1 MDLVV
6 QKYGG
11 TSVGSIKKI
20 NFIAHNISK
29 LRKQKKSV
37 VVVVSAM
44 AGETDRL
51 DKITRRI
58 AKIPDEKEY
67 DQVISSGEKI
77 SAGLLSIALIEMNVK
92 AVSLDPSKFNLLT
105 DDLHSKAKILSVG
118 TKKIKSFLKK
128 GFVVVVPGFQ
138 GVNSKGD
145 VTTLGRG
152 GSDLTAVA
160 LASALKASHCELLKD
175 DVDGIYTADPR
186 LYKRAKKINYIS
198 YPEMLEM
205 SSLGSKV
212 LQAKAVEYANN
223 LQVKLY
229 VKSTSKISTRGTWV
243 MDEKTIPLK
252 EKKIIT
258 GITHDLKQSKIT
270 VSGIEDVPGVA
281 SKIFKPIGSAGIV
294 VDMIVQN
301 ISTNKKTDLTFTI
314 PKDDLNKTVKILK
327 LNMAKINYKKIIQN
341 KDIAL
346 VSIVG
351 AGMKTHTGIATR
363 MFDSLSKSKI
373 NISMISTSEIKISC
387 VIDQVKCKKAIQ
399 SLHKE
404 FKLG

>member
-11 TSVGSIKKI
+11 TSVGTTEKIKH
-20 NFIAHNISK
+20 IAKNISK
-29 LRKQKKSV
+29 KSKLGKSIV
-37 VVVVSAM
+37 IVVSAM

-51 DKITRRI
+51 DKIAR
-58 AKIPDEKEY
+58 KISGIPNEKEY
-67 DQVISSGEKI
+67 DQVISAGEKI
-77 SAGLLSIALIEMNVK
+77 SAGLLSIALIEKNVK
-92 AVSLDPSKFNLLT
+92 AISLDPSKFNLLT

-118 TKKIKSFLKK
+118 TKKIKELLRK
-128 GFVVVVPGFQ
+128 GYVVVIPGFQ
-138 GVNSKGD
+138 GINSKGD

-160 LASALKASHCELLKD
+160 LASALNASHCELLKD
-175 DVDGIYTADPR
+175 DVDGIYTTDPK
-186 LYKRAKKINYIS
+186 LYKAAKKINYIS

-223 LQVKLY
+223 LKVKLY
-229 VKSTSKISTRGTWV
+229 VKSTTKTLNKGTWV
-243 MDEKTIPLK
+243 MEEKRIPIK

-281 SKIFKPIGSAGIV
+281 SKIFKPIGAAGIV

-301 ISTNKKTDLTFTI
+301 ISTNNKTDLTFTV

-327 LNMAKINYKKIIQN
+327 TKSAKINYKEIIEN

-346 VSIVG
+346 ISIVG
-351 AGMKTHTGIATR
+351 AGMKTHTGVATR
-363 MFDSLSKSKI
+363 MFDALSKSKI
-373 NISMISTSEIKISC
+373 NITMISTSEIKISC
-387 VIDQVKCKKAIQ
+387 VIDQRKCKKAIE

>member
-1 MDLVV
+1 MDLIV

-11 TSVGSIKKI
+11 TSLANAEKIKY
-20 NFIAHNISK
+20 IAQNISK
-29 LRKQKKSV
+29 LKKQKKSI

-51 DKITRRI
+51 YDITKTI
-58 AKIPDEKEY
+58 ATIPNEKEY
-67 DQVISSGEKI
+67 DQVMSSGERV
-77 SAGLLSIALIEMNVK
+77 SAGLLSMALMEIKTK
-92 AVSLDPSKFNLLT
+92 AISLDPSKFGLLT
-105 DDLHSKAKILSVG
+105 DDLHSKANILSVG
-118 TKKIKSFLKK
+118 TKKIKELLRK
-128 GFVVVVPGFQ
+128 GFVVVIPGFQ

-160 LASALKASHCELLKD
+160 ITSALKAKHCELLKD
-175 DVDGIYTADPR
+175 DVDGIYTTDPK
-186 LYKRAKKINYIS
+186 LYKGAKKISYIS
-198 YPEMLEM
+198 YQEMLEM

-223 LQVKLY
+223 LKVNLY
-229 VKSTSKISTRGTWV
+229 VKSTTKISKKGTWV
-243 MDEKTIPLK
+243 MDEKKIPLK

-270 VSGIEDVPGVA
+270 VSGIEDKPGVA

-301 ISTNKKTDLTFTI
+301 ISTNNKTDLTFTI

-327 LNMAKINYKKIIQN
+327 SNMSKINYKKIIQD

-346 VSIVG
+346 ISIVG
-351 AGMKTHTGIATR
+351 AGMKTHTGVATK
-363 MFDSLSKSKI
+363 MFNALSKGKI

-387 VIDQVKCKKAIQ
+387 VINQSKCKSAIE

-404 FKLG
+404 FNLG

>member
-11 TSVGSIKKI
+11 TSVGTTEKIKH
-20 NFIAHNISK
+20 IAKNISK
-29 LRKQKKSV
+29 KSKLGKSIV
-37 VVVVSAM
+37 IVVSAM

-51 DKITRRI
+51 DKIAR
-58 AKIPDEKEY
+58 KISGIPNEKEY
-67 DQVISSGEKI
+67 DQVISAGEKI
-77 SAGLLSIALIEMNVK
+77 SAGLLSIALIEKNVK
-92 AVSLDPSKFNLLT
+92 AISLDPSKFNLLT

-118 TKKIKSFLKK
+118 TKKIKELLRK
-128 GFVVVVPGFQ
+128 GYVVVIPGFQ
-138 GVNSKGD
+138 GINSKGD

-160 LASALKASHCELLKD
+160 LASALNASHCELLKD
-175 DVDGIYTADPR
+175 DVDGIYTTDPK
-186 LYKRAKKINYIS
+186 LYKAAKKINYIS

-223 LQVKLY
+223 LKVKLY
-229 VKSTSKISTRGTWV
+229 VKSTTKTLNKGTWV
-243 MDEKTIPLK
+243 MEEKRIPIK

-270 VSGIEDVPGVA
+270 VSGIEDIPGVA
-281 SKIFKPIGSAGIV
+281 SKIFKPIGAAGIV

-301 ISTNKKTDLTFTI
+301 ISTNNKTDRTFSV

-327 LNMAKINYKKIIQN
+327 TKSAKINYKEIIEN

-346 VSIVG
+346 ISIVG
-351 AGMKTHTGIATR
+351 AGMKTHTGVATR
-363 MFDSLSKSKI
+363 MFDALSKSKI
-373 NISMISTSEIKISC
+373 NITMISTSEIKISC
-387 VIDQVKCKKAIQ
+387 VIDQRKCKKAIE

>member
-51 DKITRRI
+51 DKITKRI

-160 LASALKASHCELLKD
+160 LASALRASHCELLKD

-387 VIDQVKCKKAIQ
+387 VIEQAKCKKAIQ

>member
-1 MDLVV
+1 MDLIV

-11 TSVGSIKKI
+11 TSVGTTEKIKH
-20 NFIAHNISK
+20 IAKNISK
-29 LRKQKKSV
+29 KSKLGKSIV
-37 VVVVSAM
+37 IVVSAM

-51 DKITRRI
+51 DKIAR
-58 AKIPDEKEY
+58 KISGIPNEKEY
-67 DQVISSGEKI
+67 DQVISAGEKI
-77 SAGLLSIALIEMNVK
+77 SAGLLSIALIEKKVK
-92 AVSLDPSKFNLLT
+92 AISLDPSKFNLLT

-118 TKKIKSFLKK
+118 IKKIKELLRK
-128 GFVVVVPGFQ
+128 GYVVVIPGFQ
-138 GVNSKGD
+138 GINSKGD

-160 LASALKASHCELLKD
+160 LASALNASHCELLKD
-175 DVDGIYTADPR
+175 DVDGIYTTDPK
-186 LYKRAKKINYIS
+186 LYKAAKKINYIS

-223 LQVKLY
+223 LKVKLY
-229 VKSTSKISTRGTWV
+229 VKSTTKTLNKGTWV
-243 MDEKTIPLK
+243 MEEKKIPIK

-281 SKIFKPIGSAGIV
+281 SKIFKPIGAAGIV

-301 ISTNKKTDLTFTI
+301 ISTNNKTDLTFTV

-327 LNMAKINYKKIIQN
+327 TKSAKINYKEIIEN

-346 VSIVG
+346 ISIVG
-351 AGMKTHTGIATR
+351 AGMKTHTGVATR
-363 MFDSLSKSKI
+363 MFDALSKSKI
-373 NISMISTSEIKISC
+373 NITMISTSEIKISC
-387 VIDQVKCKKAIQ
+387 VIDQRKCKKAIE

>member
-11 TSVGSIKKI
+11 TSVGTTEKIKH
-20 NFIAHNISK
+20 IAKNISK
-29 LRKQKKSV
+29 KSKLGKSIV
-37 VVVVSAM
+37 IVVSAM

-51 DKITRRI
+51 DKIAR
-58 AKIPDEKEY
+58 KISGIPNEKEY
-67 DQVISSGEKI
+67 DQVISAGEKI
-77 SAGLLSIALIEMNVK
+77 SAGLLSIALIEKNVK
-92 AVSLDPSKFNLLT
+92 AISLDPSKFNLLT

-118 TKKIKSFLKK
+118 TKKIKELLRK
-128 GFVVVVPGFQ
+128 GYVVVIPGFQ
-138 GVNSKGD
+138 GINSKGD

-160 LASALKASHCELLKD
+160 LASALNASHCELLKD
-175 DVDGIYTADPR
+175 DVDGIYTTDPK
-186 LYKRAKKINYIS
+186 LYKAAKKINYIS

-212 LQAKAVEYANN
+212 LQAKAVEYAND
-223 LQVKLY
+223 LKVKLY
-229 VKSTSKISTRGTWV
+229 VKSTTKTLNKGTWV
-243 MDEKTIPLK
+243 MEEKRIPIK

-270 VSGIEDVPGVA
+270 VSGIEDIPGVA
-281 SKIFKPIGSAGIV
+281 SKIFKPIGAAGIV

-301 ISTNKKTDLTFTI
+301 ISTNNKTDLTFTV

-327 LNMAKINYKKIIQN
+327 TKSAKINYEEIIEN

-346 VSIVG
+346 ISIVG
-351 AGMKTHTGIATR
+351 AGMKTHTGVATR
-363 MFDSLSKSKI
+363 MFDALSKSKI
-373 NISMISTSEIKISC
+373 NITMISTSEIKISC
-387 VIDQVKCKKAIQ
+387 VIDQRKCKKAIE

>member
-1 MDLVV
+1 MDLIV

-11 TSVGSIKKI
+11 TSVGTTEKIKH
-20 NFIAHNISK
+20 IAKNISK
-29 LRKQKKSV
+29 KSKLGKSIV
-37 VVVVSAM
+37 IVVSAM

-51 DKITRRI
+51 DKIAR
-58 AKIPDEKEY
+58 KISGIPNEKEY
-67 DQVISSGEKI
+67 DQVISAGEKI
-77 SAGLLSIALIEMNVK
+77 SAGLLSIALIEKNVK
-92 AVSLDPSKFNLLT
+92 AISLDPSKFNLLT

-118 TKKIKSFLKK
+118 TKKIKELLRK
-128 GFVVVVPGFQ
+128 GYIVVIPGFQ
-138 GVNSKGD
+138 GINSKGD

-160 LASALKASHCELLKD
+160 LASALNASHCELLKD
-175 DVDGIYTADPR
+175 DVDGIYTTDPK
-186 LYKRAKKINYIS
+186 LYKAAKKINYIS

-223 LQVKLY
+223 LKVKLY
-229 VKSTSKISTRGTWV
+229 VKSTTKTLNKGTWV
-243 MDEKTIPLK
+243 MEEKKIPIK

-281 SKIFKPIGSAGIV
+281 SKIFKPIGAAGIV

-301 ISTNKKTDLTFTI
+301 ISTNNKTDLTFTV

-327 LNMAKINYKKIIQN
+327 TKSAKINYKEIIEN

-346 VSIVG
+346 ISIVG
-351 AGMKTHTGIATR
+351 AGMKTHTGVATR
-363 MFDSLSKSKI
+363 MFDALSKSKI
-373 NISMISTSEIKISC
+373 NITMISTSEIKISC
-387 VIDQVKCKKAIQ
+387 VIDQRKCKKAIE

>member
-1 MDLVV
+1 MGLIV

-11 TSVGSIKKI
+11 TSVGTTEKIKH
-20 NFIAHNISK
+20 IAKNISK
-29 LRKQKKSV
+29 KSKLGKSIV
-37 VVVVSAM
+37 IVVSAM

-51 DKITRRI
+51 DKIAR
-58 AKIPDEKEY
+58 KISGIPNEKEY
-67 DQVISSGEKI
+67 DQVISAGEKI
-77 SAGLLSIALIEMNVK
+77 SAGLLSIALIEKNVK
-92 AVSLDPSKFNLLT
+92 AISLDPSKFNLLT

-118 TKKIKSFLKK
+118 TKKIKELLRK
-128 GFVVVVPGFQ
+128 GYVVVIPGFQ
-138 GVNSKGD
+138 GINSKGD

-160 LASALKASHCELLKD
+160 LASALNASHCELLKD
-175 DVDGIYTADPR
+175 DVDGIYTTDPK
-186 LYKRAKKINYIS
+186 LYKAAKKINYIS

-223 LQVKLY
+223 LKVKLY
-229 VKSTSKISTRGTWV
+229 VKSTTKTLNKGTWV
-243 MDEKTIPLK
+243 MEEKKIPIK

-281 SKIFKPIGSAGIV
+281 SKIFKPIGAAGIV

-301 ISTNKKTDLTFTI
+301 ISTNNKTDLTFTV

-327 LNMAKINYKKIIQN
+327 TKSAKINYKEIIEN

-346 VSIVG
+346 ISIVG
-351 AGMKTHTGIATR
+351 AGMKTHTGVATR
-363 MFDSLSKSKI
+363 MFDALSKSKI
-373 NISMISTSEIKISC
+373 NITMISTSEIKISC
-387 VIDQVKCKKAIQ
+387 VIDQRKCKKAIE

>member
-20 NFIAHNISK
+20 NFIAQNISK

-105 DDLHSKAKILSVG
+105 DDLHSKAQILSVG

-327 LNMAKINYKKIIQN
+327 SNMAKINYKKIIQN

>member
-1 MDLVV
+1 MDLIV

-11 TSVGSIKKI
+11 TSLANAEKIKY
-20 NFIAHNISK
+20 IAKNISK
-29 LRKQKKSV
+29 LKKQKKSI

-51 DKITRRI
+51 YNITKTI
-58 AKIPDEKEY
+58 AAIPNEKEY
-67 DQVISSGEKI
+67 DQVMSSGERV
-77 SAGLLSIALIEMNVK
+77 SAGLLSMALMEIKTK
-92 AVSLDPSKFNLLT
+92 AISLDPSKFGLLT
-105 DDLHSKAKILSVG
+105 DDLHSKANILSVG
-118 TKKIKSFLKK
+118 TKKIKELLRK
-128 GFVVVVPGFQ
+128 GFVVVIPGFQ

-160 LASALKASHCELLKD
+160 ITSALKAKHCELLKD
-175 DVDGIYTADPR
+175 DVDGIYTTDPK
-186 LYKRAKKINYIS
+186 LYKGAKKISYIS
-198 YPEMLEM
+198 YQEMLEM

-223 LQVKLY
+223 LKVNLY
-229 VKSTSKISTRGTWV
+229 VKSTTKISKKGTWV
-243 MDEKTIPLK
+243 MDEKKIPLK

-270 VSGIEDVPGVA
+270 VSGIEDKPGVA

-301 ISTNKKTDLTFTI
+301 ISTNNKTDLTFTI

-327 LNMAKINYKKIIQN
+327 SNMSKINYKKIIQD

-346 VSIVG
+346 ISIVG
-351 AGMKTHTGIATR
+351 AGMKTHTGVATK
-363 MFDSLSKSKI
+363 MFNALSKGKI

-387 VIDQVKCKKAIQ
+387 VINQSKCKSAIE

-404 FKLG
+404 FNLG

>member
-20 NFIAHNISK
+20 NFIAQNISK

-105 DDLHSKAKILSVG
+105 DDLHSKAQILSVG
-118 TKKIKSFLKK
+118 TKKIKSFLRK

-160 LASALKASHCELLKD
+160 LASALRASHCELLKD

>member
-1 MDLVV
+1 MDLIV
-6 QKYGG
+6 QEYGG
-11 TSVGSIKKI
+11 TSVGTTEKIKH
-20 NFIAHNISK
+20 IAKNISK
-29 LRKQKKSV
+29 KSKLGKSIV
-37 VVVVSAM
+37 IVVSAM

-51 DKITRRI
+51 DKIAR
-58 AKIPDEKEY
+58 KISGIPNEKEY
-67 DQVISSGEKI
+67 DQVISAGEKI
-77 SAGLLSIALIEMNVK
+77 SAGLLSIALIEKNVK
-92 AVSLDPSKFNLLT
+92 AISLDPSKFNLLT

-118 TKKIKSFLKK
+118 TKKIKELLRK
-128 GFVVVVPGFQ
+128 GYVVVIPGFQ
-138 GVNSKGD
+138 GINSKGD

-160 LASALKASHCELLKD
+160 LASALNASHCELLKD
-175 DVDGIYTADPR
+175 DVDGIYTTDPK
-186 LYKRAKKINYIS
+186 LYKAAKKINYIS

-223 LQVKLY
+223 LKVKLY
-229 VKSTSKISTRGTWV
+229 VKSTTKTLNKGTWV
-243 MDEKTIPLK
+243 MEEKKIPIK

-281 SKIFKPIGSAGIV
+281 SKIFKPIGAAGIV

-301 ISTNKKTDLTFTI
+301 ISTNNKTDLTFTV

-327 LNMAKINYKKIIQN
+327 TKSAKINYKEIIEN

-346 VSIVG
+346 ISIVG
-351 AGMKTHTGIATR
+351 AGMKTHTGVATR
-363 MFDSLSKSKI
+363 MFDALSKSKI
-373 NISMISTSEIKISC
+373 NITMISTSEIKISC
-387 VIDQVKCKKAIQ
+387 VIDQRKCKKAIE

>member
-20 NFIAHNISK
+20 NFIAQNISK

-105 DDLHSKAKILSVG
+105 DDLHSKAHILSVR

-229 VKSTSKISTRGTWV
+229 VKSTSKISTKGTWV
-243 MDEKTIPLK
+243 MDEKNIPLK

-363 MFDSLSKSKI
+363 MFDSLSRSKI

-387 VIDQVKCKKAIQ
+387 VSEQAKCKKAIQ

>member
-77 SAGLLSIALIEMNVK
+77 SAGLLSIALIAMNVK

-105 DDLHSKAKILSVG
+105 DDLHSKAQILSVG

-160 LASALKASHCELLKD
+160 LASALRASHCELLKD

>member
-1 MDLVV
+1 MDLIV

-11 TSVGSIKKI
+11 TSVGTTEKIKH
-20 NFIAHNISK
+20 IAKNISK
-29 LRKQKKSV
+29 KSKLGKSIV
-37 VVVVSAM
+37 IVVSAM

-51 DKITRRI
+51 DKIAR
-58 AKIPDEKEY
+58 KISGIPNEKEY
-67 DQVISSGEKI
+67 DQVISAGEKI
-77 SAGLLSIALIEMNVK
+77 SAGLLSIALIEKNVK
-92 AVSLDPSKFNLLT
+92 AISLDPSKFNLLT

-118 TKKIKSFLKK
+118 TKKIKELLRK
-128 GFVVVVPGFQ
+128 GYVVVIPGFQ
-138 GVNSKGD
+138 GINSKGD

-160 LASALKASHCELLKD
+160 LASALNASHCELLKD
-175 DVDGIYTADPR
+175 DVDGIYTTDPK
-186 LYKRAKKINYIS
+186 LYKAAKKINYIS

-223 LQVKLY
+223 LKVKLY
-229 VKSTSKISTRGTWV
+229 VKSTTKTLNKGTWV
-243 MDEKTIPLK
+243 MEEKKIPIK

-281 SKIFKPIGSAGIV
+281 SKIFKPIGAAGIV

-301 ISTNKKTDLTFTI
+301 ISTNNKTDLTFTV

-327 LNMAKINYKKIIQN
+327 TKSAKINYKEIIEN

-346 VSIVG
+346 ISIVG
-351 AGMKTHTGIATR
+351 AGMKTHTGVATR
-363 MFDSLSKSKI
+363 MFDALSKSKI
-373 NISMISTSEIKISC
+373 NITMISTSEIKISC
-387 VIDQVKCKKAIQ
+387 VIDQRKCKKAIE
-399 SLHKE
+399 SFHKE

>member
-1 MDLVV
+1 MDLIV

-11 TSVGSIKKI
+11 TSVGNTNKIKY
-20 NFIAHNISK
+20 IAKNIA
-29 LRKQKKSV
+29 KQKKKNKSI

-51 DKITRRI
+51 DKITRKI
-58 AKIPDEKEY
+58 SKIPNEKEY

-77 SAGLLSIALIEMNVK
+77 SAGLLSIALIELKIK
-92 AVSLDPSKFNLLT
+92 AVSLDPSKFDLLT

-118 TKKIKSFLKK
+118 TKKIKSLLKD
-128 GFVVVVPGFQ
+128 GFVVVIPGFQ
-138 GVNSKGD
+138 GINSKGD

-160 LASALKASHCELLKD
+160 IASALKANHCELLKD
-175 DVDGIYTADPR
+175 DVDGIYTTDPR
-186 LYKRAKKINYIS
+186 LYKSAKKINYIS

-223 LQVKLY
+223 LKVKLY
-229 VKSTSKISTRGTWV
+229 VKSTNKKTSKGTWV
-243 MDEKTIPLK
+243 MDEKNIPIR
-252 EKKIIT
+252 ERKIIT

-270 VSGIEDVPGVA
+270 VSGIEDIPGVA

-301 ISTNKKTDLTFTI
+301 ISTDNKTDLTFTI

-327 LNMAKINYKKIIQN
+327 SNKKKINYKKIIQD

-346 VSIVG
+346 ISIVG

-363 MFDSLSKSKI
+363 MFDALSKSKI

-387 VIDQVKCKKAIQ
+387 VINQSKCKKAIQ

>member
-51 DKITRRI
+51 DKITKRI

-160 LASALKASHCELLKD
+160 LASALRASHCELLK
-175 DVDGIYTADPR
+175 
-186 LYKRAKKINYIS
+186 
-198 YPEMLEM
+198 MM
-205 SSLGSKV
+205 
-212 LQAKAVEYANN
+212 
-223 LQVKLY
+223 
-229 VKSTSKISTRGTWV
+229 
-243 MDEKTIPLK
+243 
-252 EKKIIT
+252 
-258 GITHDLKQSKIT
+258 
-270 VSGIEDVPGVA
+270 
-281 SKIFKPIGSAGIV
+281 
-294 VDMIVQN
+294 
-301 ISTNKKTDLTFTI
+301 
-314 PKDDLNKTVKILK
+314 
-327 LNMAKINYKKIIQN
+327 
-341 KDIAL
+341 
-346 VSIVG
+346 
-351 AGMKTHTGIATR
+351 
-363 MFDSLSKSKI
+363 
-373 NISMISTSEIKISC
+373 
-387 VIDQVKCKKAIQ
+387 
-399 SLHKE
+399 
-404 FKLG
+404 

>member
-1 MDLVV
+1 MDLIV

-11 TSVGSIKKI
+11 TSVGTTEKIKH
-20 NFIAHNISK
+20 IAKNISK
-29 LRKQKKSV
+29 KSKLGKSIV
-37 VVVVSAM
+37 IVVSAM

-51 DKITRRI
+51 DKIAR
-58 AKIPDEKEY
+58 KISGIPNEKEY
-67 DQVISSGEKI
+67 DQVISAGEKI
-77 SAGLLSIALIEMNVK
+77 SAGLLSIALIEKNVK
-92 AVSLDPSKFNLLT
+92 AISLDPSKFNLLT

-118 TKKIKSFLKK
+118 TKKIKELLRK
-128 GFVVVVPGFQ
+128 GYVVVIPGFQ
-138 GVNSKGD
+138 GINSKGD

-160 LASALKASHCELLKD
+160 LASALNASHCELLKD
-175 DVDGIYTADPR
+175 DVDGIYTTDPK
-186 LYKRAKKINYIS
+186 LYKAAKKINYIS

-223 LQVKLY
+223 LKVKLY
-229 VKSTSKISTRGTWV
+229 VKSTTKTLNKGTWV
-243 MDEKTIPLK
+243 MEEKKIPIK

-270 VSGIEDVPGVA
+270 VSGIEDIPGVA
-281 SKIFKPIGSAGIV
+281 SKIFKPIGAAGIV

-301 ISTNKKTDLTFTI
+301 ISTNNKTDLTFTV

-327 LNMAKINYKKIIQN
+327 TKSAKINYKEIIEN

-346 VSIVG
+346 ISIVG
-351 AGMKTHTGIATR
+351 AGMKTHTGVATR
-363 MFDSLSKSKI
+363 MFDALSKSKI
-373 NISMISTSEIKISC
+373 NITMISTSEIKISC
-387 VIDQVKCKKAIQ
+387 VIDQRKCKKAIE

>member
-11 TSVGSIKKI
+11 TSVGTTEKIKH
-20 NFIAHNISK
+20 IAKNISK
-29 LRKQKKSV
+29 KSKLGKSIV
-37 VVVVSAM
+37 IVVSAM

-51 DKITRRI
+51 DKIAR
-58 AKIPDEKEY
+58 KISGIPNEKEY
-67 DQVISSGEKI
+67 DQVISAGEKI
-77 SAGLLSIALIEMNVK
+77 SAGLLSIALIEKNVK
-92 AVSLDPSKFNLLT
+92 AISLDPSKFNLLT

-118 TKKIKSFLKK
+118 TKKIKELLRK
-128 GFVVVVPGFQ
+128 GYVVVIPGFQ
-138 GVNSKGD
+138 GINSKGD

-160 LASALKASHCELLKD
+160 LASALNASHCELLKD
-175 DVDGIYTADPR
+175 DVDGIYTTDPK
-186 LYKRAKKINYIS
+186 LYKAAKKINYIS

-223 LQVKLY
+223 LKVKLY
-229 VKSTSKISTRGTWV
+229 VKSTTKTLNKGTWV
-243 MDEKTIPLK
+243 MEEKRIPIK

-270 VSGIEDVPGVA
+270 VSGIKDIPGVA
-281 SKIFKPIGSAGIV
+281 SKIFKPIGAAGIV

-301 ISTNKKTDLTFTI
+301 ISTNNKTDLTFTV

-327 LNMAKINYKKIIQN
+327 TKSAKINYKEIIEN

-346 VSIVG
+346 ISIVG
-351 AGMKTHTGIATR
+351 AGMKTHTGVATR
-363 MFDSLSKSKI
+363 MFDALSKSKI
-373 NISMISTSEIKISC
+373 NITMISTSEIKISC
-387 VIDQVKCKKAIQ
+387 VIDQRKCKKAIE

>member
-1 MDLVV
+1 MDLIV

-11 TSVGSIKKI
+11 TSVGTTEKIKH
-20 NFIAHNISK
+20 IAKNISK
-29 LRKQKKSV
+29 KSKLGKSIV
-37 VVVVSAM
+37 IVVSAM

-51 DKITRRI
+51 DKIAR
-58 AKIPDEKEY
+58 KISGIPNEKEY
-67 DQVISSGEKI
+67 DQVISAGEKI
-77 SAGLLSIALIEMNVK
+77 SAGLLSIALIEKNVK
-92 AVSLDPSKFNLLT
+92 AISLDPSKFNLLT

-118 TKKIKSFLKK
+118 TKKIKELLRK
-128 GFVVVVPGFQ
+128 GYVVVIPGFQ
-138 GVNSKGD
+138 GINSKGD

-160 LASALKASHCELLKD
+160 LASALNASHCELLKD
-175 DVDGIYTADPR
+175 DVDGIYTTDPK
-186 LYKRAKKINYIS
+186 LYKAAKKINYIS

-223 LQVKLY
+223 LKVKLY
-229 VKSTSKISTRGTWV
+229 VKSTTKTLNKGTWV
-243 MDEKTIPLK
+243 MEEKRIPIK

-281 SKIFKPIGSAGIV
+281 SKIFKPIGAAGIV

-301 ISTNKKTDLTFTI
+301 ISTNNKTDLTFTV

-327 LNMAKINYKKIIQN
+327 TKSAKINYKEIIEN

-346 VSIVG
+346 ISIVG
-351 AGMKTHTGIATR
+351 AGMKTHTGVATR
-363 MFDSLSKSKI
+363 MFDALSKSKI
-373 NISMISTSEIKISC
+373 NITMISTSEIKISC
-387 VIDQVKCKKAIQ
+387 VIDQRKCKKAIE

>member
-11 TSVGSIKKI
+11 TSVGTTEKIKH
-20 NFIAHNISK
+20 IAKNISK
-29 LRKQKKSV
+29 KSKLGKSIV
-37 VVVVSAM
+37 IVVSAM

-51 DKITRRI
+51 DKIAR
-58 AKIPDEKEY
+58 KISGIPNEKEY
-67 DQVISSGEKI
+67 DQVISAGEKI
-77 SAGLLSIALIEMNVK
+77 SAGLLSIALIEKNVK
-92 AVSLDPSKFNLLT
+92 AISLDPSKFNLLT

-118 TKKIKSFLKK
+118 TKKIKELLRK
-128 GFVVVVPGFQ
+128 GYVVVIPGFQ
-138 GVNSKGD
+138 GINSKGD

-160 LASALKASHCELLKD
+160 LASALNASHCELLKD
-175 DVDGIYTADPR
+175 DVDGIYTTDPK
-186 LYKRAKKINYIS
+186 LYKAAKKINYIS

-223 LQVKLY
+223 LKVKLY
-229 VKSTSKISTRGTWV
+229 VKSTTKTLNKGTWV
-243 MDEKTIPLK
+243 MEEKRIPIK

-270 VSGIEDVPGVA
+270 VSGIEDIPGVA
-281 SKIFKPIGSAGIV
+281 SKIFKPIGAAGIV

-301 ISTNKKTDLTFTI
+301 ISTNNKTDLTFTV

-327 LNMAKINYKKIIQN
+327 TKSAKINYKEIIEN

-346 VSIVG
+346 ISIVG
-351 AGMKTHTGIATR
+351 AGMKTHTGVATR
-363 MFDSLSKSKI
+363 MFDALSKSKI
-373 NISMISTSEIKISC
+373 NITMISTSEIKISC
-387 VIDQVKCKKAIQ
+387 VIDQRKCKKAIE

>member
-1 MDLVV
+1 MDLIV

-11 TSVGSIKKI
+11 TSVGTTEKIKH
-20 NFIAHNISK
+20 IAKNISK
-29 LRKQKKSV
+29 KSKLGKSIV
-37 VVVVSAM
+37 IVVSAM

-51 DKITRRI
+51 DKIAR
-58 AKIPDEKEY
+58 KISGIPNEKEY
-67 DQVISSGEKI
+67 DQVISAGEKI
-77 SAGLLSIALIEMNVK
+77 SAGLLSIALIEKNVK
-92 AVSLDPSKFNLLT
+92 AISLDPSKFNLLT

-118 TKKIKSFLKK
+118 TKKIKELLRK
-128 GFVVVVPGFQ
+128 GYVVVIPGFQ
-138 GVNSKGD
+138 GINSKGD

-160 LASALKASHCELLKD
+160 LASALNASHCELLKD
-175 DVDGIYTADPR
+175 DVDGIYTTDPK
-186 LYKRAKKINYIS
+186 LYKAAKKINYIS

-223 LQVKLY
+223 LKVKLY
-229 VKSTSKISTRGTWV
+229 VKSTTKTLNKGTWV
-243 MDEKTIPLK
+243 MEEKRIPIK

-270 VSGIEDVPGVA
+270 VSGIKDIPGVA
-281 SKIFKPIGSAGIV
+281 SKIFKPIGAAGIV

-301 ISTNKKTDLTFTI
+301 ISTNNKTDLTFTV

-327 LNMAKINYKKIIQN
+327 TKSAKINYKEIIEN

-346 VSIVG
+346 ISIVG
-351 AGMKTHTGIATR
+351 AGMKTHTGVATR
-363 MFDSLSKSKI
+363 MFDALSKSKI
-373 NISMISTSEIKISC
+373 NITMISTSEIKISC
-387 VIDQVKCKKAIQ
+387 VIDQRKCKKAIE

>member
-77 SAGLLSIALIEMNVK
+77 SAGLLSIALIEMNIK

-105 DDLHSKAKILSVG
+105 DDLHSKAQILSVG

>member
-1 MDLVV
+1 MDLIV

-11 TSVGSIKKI
+11 TSVGSTEKIKY
-20 NFIAHNISK
+20 IAKNISK
-29 LRKQKKSV
+29 LRKENKSI

-51 DKITRRI
+51 DKITKKI
-58 AKIPDEKEY
+58 SKIPNEKEY

-77 SAGLLSIALIEMNVK
+77 SAGLLSIALIEMKTK
-92 AVSLDPSKFNLLT
+92 AVSLDPSKFDLLT

-118 TKKIKSFLKK
+118 TKKIKNLLKK
-128 GFVVVVPGFQ
+128 GYVVVVPGFQ
-138 GVNSKGD
+138 GINSKGD

-160 LASALKASHCELLKD
+160 IASALKANHCELLKD
-175 DVDGIYTADPR
+175 DVDGIYTTDPR
-186 LYKRAKKINYIS
+186 LYKDAKKINYIS

-223 LQVKLY
+223 LKVKLH
-229 VKSTSKISTRGTWV
+229 VKSTSKTTNKGTWV
-243 MDEKTIPLK
+243 MDEKSIPIK
-252 EKKIIT
+252 ERKIIT
-258 GITHDLKQSKIT
+258 GVTHDLKQSKIT

-301 ISTNKKTDLTFTI
+301 ISTDNKTDLTFTI

-327 LNMAKINYKKIIQN
+327 SNKSKINYREIIQD
-341 KDIAL
+341 KEIAL
-346 VSIVG
+346 ISIVG

-363 MFDSLSKSKI
+363 MFDTLSKAKI

-387 VIDQVKCKKAIQ
+387 VINQSKCKKAIQ
-399 SLHKE
+399 YLHKE
-404 FKLG
+404 FRLG